1 MTCFLLTT
9 NFVTRHSYTP
19 VSLYPDCKNTRHA
32 SFITAGTRTLPRFGF
47 CSPACILSATQTPHI
62 AGPLGLTRSRID
74 NPNKKNS
81 YLWFM
86 NIIDKNIDSLIIL
99 CKQHK
104 VRELYLFGSI
114 LTPRFNRE
122 SDIDLL
128 VQFDNVDILEY
139 ADNYFDFK
147 EKLEKLLGREV
158 DLLENQAI
166 RNPIFRKILD
176 RDKKIVYDRE
186 TA

>member
-1 MTCFLLTT
+1 
-9 NFVTRHSYTP
+9 
-19 VSLYPDCKNTRHA
+19 
-32 SFITAGTRTLPRFGF
+32 
-47 CSPACILSATQTPHI
+47 
-62 AGPLGLTRSRID
+62 
-74 NPNKKNS
+74 
-81 YLWFM
+81 M
-86 NIIDKNIDSLIIL
+86 NIIERNIDSLISL

-104 VRELYLFGSI
+104 VKELYTFGSI
-114 LTPRFNRE
+114 LTSKFNKD

-128 VQFDNVDILEY
+128 VQFDNVDILQY

-147 EKLEKLLGREV
+147 EKLEALLGRDV

>member
-1 MTCFLLTT
+1 M
-9 NFVTRHSYTP
+9 
-19 VSLYPDCKNTRHA
+19 D
-32 SFITAGTRTLPRFGF
+32 
-47 CSPACILSATQTPHI
+47 
-62 AGPLGLTRSRID
+62 
-74 NPNKKNS
+74 
-81 YLWFM
+81 
-86 NIIDKNIDSLIIL
+86 IIEKNIDSLISL

-104 VRELYLFGSI
+104 VKELYVFGSI
-114 LTPRFNRE
+114 LTSGFNKD

-128 VQFDNVDILEY
+128 VKFDKVDILEY

-147 EKLEKLLGREV
+147 EKLEKLFGREI

-166 RNPIFRKILD
+166 KNPVFRKIID

>member
-1 MTCFLLTT
+1 
-9 NFVTRHSYTP
+9 
-19 VSLYPDCKNTRHA
+19 
-32 SFITAGTRTLPRFGF
+32 
-47 CSPACILSATQTPHI
+47 
-62 AGPLGLTRSRID
+62 
-74 NPNKKNS
+74 
-81 YLWFM
+81 M
-86 NIIDKNIDSLIIL
+86 NIIEKNIDSLISL

-104 VRELYLFGSI
+104 VKELYIFGSI
-114 LTPRFNRE
+114 LTSEFNKD
-122 SDIDLL
+122 SDIDML

-147 EKLEKLLGREV
+147 EKLEKLLGREI

-186 TA
+186 IA

>member
-1 MTCFLLTT
+1 
-9 NFVTRHSYTP
+9 
-19 VSLYPDCKNTRHA
+19 
-32 SFITAGTRTLPRFGF
+32 
-47 CSPACILSATQTPHI
+47 
-62 AGPLGLTRSRID
+62 
-74 NPNKKNS
+74 
-81 YLWFM
+81 M
-86 NIIDKNIDSLIIL
+86 NIIDKHIDSLINL

-104 VRELYLFGSI
+104 VKELYLFGSI
-114 LTPRFNRE
+114 LTTRFNKD
-122 SDIDLL
+122 SDIDML
-128 VQFDNVDILEY
+128 VQFDHVDILEY

-147 EKLEKLLGREV
+147 EKLEKLLGREI